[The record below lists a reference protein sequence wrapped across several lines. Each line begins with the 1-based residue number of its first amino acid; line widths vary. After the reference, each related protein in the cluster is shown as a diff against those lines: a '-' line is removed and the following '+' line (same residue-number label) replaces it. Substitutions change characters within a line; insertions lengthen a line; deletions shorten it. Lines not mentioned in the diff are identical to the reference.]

1 MHRATDGRLLGSW
14 SVGLVSLLPE
24 SRAHVNVTASPS
36 APVVA
41 HGISR
46 AHRLQ
51 QRPCRRASINS
62 TLHPCRA
69 HETVDRNRRAK
80 IFPRTRLNYLD
91 ADDRAAKKM
100 RIWSLGGAVHERK
113 EKPKLSVELTTKSKM
128 AASRLIKQRGRK
140 PRSPALSCQP
150 VLRMPAAMPLMVMS
164 SASRSLRLSSSRR
177 SLRSTST
184 CSMLMGLRYAS
195 RLSISRRRLRLCA
208 VSLLWPLTASTH
220 RSVRASSRR
229 SPAPT
234 PRRSRATSISS

>member
-1 MHRATDGRLLGSW
+1 MAHGCGLLSVAPRWDEAHAAACTEPPTDGCWAAGRW
-14 SVGLVSLLPE
+14 VSSPCSLE

-128 AASRLIKQRGRK
+128 AASRLIKQRANEAGSRGH
-140 PRSPALSCQP
+140 QH
-150 VLRMPAAMPLMVMS
+150 
-164 SASRSLRLSSSRR
+164 SAVSR
-177 SLRSTST
+177 
-184 CSMLMGLRYAS
+184 CCAC
-195 RLSISRRRLRLCA
+195 RRRCR
-208 VSLLWPLTASTH
+208 
-220 RSVRASSRR
+220 
-229 SPAPT
+229 
-234 PRRSRATSISS
+234 